1 MPSLQQAIEAKR
13 SGEKPEPSC
22 AAIGTRGSASFVEFH
37 VTAHTRSGFPVGQL
51 CHYTL
56 ESNAAEGGDQPPER
70 LTFAFP
76 TADVVVLGARL
87 GKLVEAITEQ
97 SLAAV
102 VPLDARYQA
111 TLGRSPWVASIAIN
125 RIDKPSGAVG

>member
-1 MPSLQQAIEAKR
+1 MLSLQQTIEAR
-13 SGEKPEPSC
+13 RAGEKPEPSC
-22 AAIGTRGSASFVEFH
+22 ATVGTRGGAAFVEFQ
-37 VTAHTRSGFPVGQL
+37 VTPHSRSGFPVAQL

-56 ESNAAEGGDQPPER
+56 EANAAEGGDAPPER

-87 GKLVEAITEQ
+87 GKLLESIAEQ

-111 TLGRSPWVASIAIN
+111 TLGRGPWVASIAVN
-125 RIDKPSGAVG
+125 RIDEPGGA